1 MLAVYESYR
10 FQNLEQH
17 LCWKVFN
24 LNVFWCS
31 DVRFDGGIGKEI
43 LVLYCEFVGFEVL
56 SDVHAQCFLIRICFG
71 VRIIGATESDKH
83 LCE

>member
-17 LCWKVFN
+17 LYWKVFN
-24 LNVFWCS
+24 LNAFRCS

-43 LVLYCEFVGFEVL
+43 WIFEGCSIANFLVLKF
-56 SDVHAQCFLIRICFG
+56 
-71 VRIIGATESDKH
+71 
-83 LCE
+83 